1 MNSFSEYMNGVK
13 AEKELKEKTE
23 AFVRTALSDA
33 ECQGKTVD
41 SGSEFRKNRFAAKKL
56 LVAAATLA
64 ACLVLVL
71 GGNAYYHTP
80 VNYVCLDINPSV
92 ELGINAFGRVVSTQA
107 YNEDG
112 LQLLEDIKYSNLSLK
127 DAVSALIQEAA
138 DQGYIA
144 EDGSTVIAVTAE
156 SNNEKTAA
164 ELQNTCEAEIN
175 LTLGAGETSAIVYTD
190 CVNLQLRTQAREA
203 GVSPG
208 KFRLIEILQTLDSN
222 ITLEQYKNAK
232 ITDIITAASEIIS
245 ENGGGQ
251 NSEYAGALE
260 KIQNAAQQVQAAY
273 GNTQQEQFQNQGSE
287 SGVQQQTQNQGS
299 DSAAQEQEQ
308 NQNTDSNTQQAQGQ
322 GGSDQ
327 AQNDTSGGGQ
337 NQTGNQSGTGSVDNS
352 SNSQSSTAP
361 TETGSTANG
370 NGSSSGSQAG
380 SGKGKG

>member
-23 AFVRTALSDA
+23 AFVRTALSNA

-41 SGSEFRKNRFAAKKL
+41 SGSEFKKNRLAAKKL
-56 LVAAATLA
+56 SGAAATLA

-92 ELGINAFGRVVSTQA
+92 ELGMNAFGRVVSTQA

-127 DAVSALIQEAA
+127 DAVSALVQEAA

-175 LTLGAGETSAIVYTD
+175 LTLGAEETSAIVYTD

-203 GVSPG
+203 GMSPG
-208 KFRLIEILQTLDSN
+208 KFRLIKILQTLDSN

-251 NSEYAGALE
+251 NGEYAGALE
-260 KIQNAAQQVQAAY
+260 KFEMQLSKY
-273 GNTQQEQFQNQGSE
+273 KPLM
-287 SGVQQQTQNQGS
+287 
-299 DSAAQEQEQ
+299 
-308 NQNTDSNTQQAQGQ
+308 
-322 GGSDQ
+322 
-327 AQNDTSGGGQ
+327 
-337 NQTGNQSGTGSVDNS
+337 GTPNRNNS
-352 SNSQSSTAP
+352 KSRLRKRSTAADAK
-361 TETGSTANG
+361 SRFR
-370 NGSSSGSQAG
+370 
-380 SGKGKG
+380 

>member
-1 MNSFSEYMNGVK
+1 MNSFSEYMNSVK

-23 AFVRTALSDA
+23 AFVRTALSNK
-33 ECQGKTVD
+33 ECQEEVSD
-41 SGSEFRKNRFAAKKL
+41 SGLEFRKNRFAAKKL
-56 LVAAATLA
+56 LVAVSTLA
-64 ACLVLVL
+64 ACLFLVL
-71 GGNAYYHTP
+71 GGNAYYHMP

-112 LQLLEDIKYSNLSLK
+112 LQLLGDIKYSNLSLK
-127 DAVSALIQEAA
+127 DSVSALVQEAA
-138 DQGYIA
+138 EQGYIA

-245 ENGGGQ
+245 ATGGQ
-251 NSEYAGALE
+251 NGEYAGALE
-260 KIQNAAQQVQAAY
+260 KIRNAAQQIQAAY

-287 SGVQQQTQNQGS
+287 TGAQQQTQNQGS

-308 NQNTDSNTQQAQGQ
+308 NQNTDSNSQQTQGQ

-327 AQNDTSGGGQ
+327 AQNDTSGGEQ
-337 NQTGNQSGTGSVDNS
+337 SQTGNVVQGNGSN
-352 SNSQSSTAP
+352 NSQSSPAS
-361 TETGSTANG
+361 TETGSPSSG
-370 NGSSSGSQAG
+370 SGSSSGYQSG